1 MLQPIANRGQNTNNT
16 LKVYTSNDVCCS
28 GLPGECQFD
37 IVIPTANAVNNVIFK
52 RTAADAPVTKTFPA
66 PVTGMANVLAALN
79 TALTAEGYE
88 DDGDTPVGITAYTDG
103 TNTVYQITGSLIVV
117 SMLHNTNTTVAATQ
131 KCTRIAR
138 CTYKANWAGGNAK
151 TFTANG
157 TATVLGDLTFNT
169 ATAAQVDTALSALVP
184 AGSVVA
190 VVKNGTTNLFE
201 ITIYSGANQEFNIDS
216 VDFVASNCGPG
227 YVA

>member
-1 MLQPIANRGQNTNNT
+1 MLFR
-16 LKVYTSNDVCCS
+16 S
-28 GLPGECQFD
+28 
-37 IVIPTANAVNNVIFK
+37 
-52 RTAADAPVTKTFPA
+52 
-66 PVTGMANVLAALN
+66 
-79 TALTAEGYE
+79 
-88 DDGDTPVGITAYTDG
+88 
-103 TNTVYQITGSLIVV
+103 
-117 SMLHNTNTTVAATQ
+117 
-131 KCTRIAR
+131 
-138 CTYKANWAGGNAK
+138 
-151 TFTANG
+151 
-157 TATVLGDLTFNT
+157 VLGDLTFNT

>member
-1 MLQPIANRGQNTNNT
+1 MLQPIANRGQNANNT

-52 RTAADAPVTKTFPA
+52 RTAADAAVTKTFTA
-66 PVTGMANVLAALN
+66 TGATAVLAALN
-79 TALTAEGYE
+79 TAFAAEGYE
-88 DDGDTPVGITAYTDG
+88 DDGDTPVGITSYTDG

-138 CTYKANWAGGNAK
+138 CTYSANWAGGNAK
-151 TFTANG
+151 TFSVNG
-157 TATVLGDLTFNT
+157 TDTVLGDLTF
-169 ATAAQVDTALSALVP
+169 ASHTAAQVDTALSALVP
-184 AGSVVA
+184 AGAVVA
-190 VVKNGTTNLFE
+190 VVKNTDTSLYE
-201 ITIYSGANQEFNIDS
+201 IKIYAGADQVFVIDS